1 MALTHEVC
9 YHMAAMTRRLAFALL
24 CDINGLTNDHYLE
37 GLDNQRHFP
46 DNTMLAVPVM
56 GWGVGGG
63 ILGGCSADLNASNHS
78 LTSPPPSQRQSAPK
92 RSVTTLSPLC
102 LTMFVKLDR

>member
-56 GWGVGGG
+56 GWGVGSG
-63 ILGGCSADLNASNHS
+63 ILGGCSGRRRAGDTGGGTPATGSGL
-78 LTSPPPSQRQSAPK
+78 K
-92 RSVTTLSPLC
+92 VWKTTGKP
-102 LTMFVKLDR
+102 